1 MFIYT
6 VYIQY
11 YYYYNLI
18 NLLIYFIYVF
28 NNYSYFFFK
37 VWDVSS
43 QKARRPTGKV
53 PGLHVC
59 ETFHLRRLKRLS
71 RAEEV
76 TFCGLAVCFYF
87 CKHYFSIASVTSD
100 ELFCLMIWLSLFPNS
115 RSFSACCQHS
125 TQISPQLTSFPRLAM
140 IHATGVLHISHGS
153 ARQAQIKGKPLTSL

>member
-1 MFIYT
+1 MF
-6 VYIQY
+6 
-11 YYYYNLI
+11 LI
-18 NLLIYFIYVF
+18 TTHT
-28 NNYSYFFFK
+28 FFLK
-37 VWDVSS
+37 YEMY
-43 QKARRPTGKV
+43 RPKKHVGPLEKC